1 MGMLALVAACGEEET
16 GPVYDY
22 PVPGVAKQRIQ
33 VGNTNHSFEVV
44 LVKAGTF
51 NMGSS
56 ATDPVASVT
65 EQPAHP
71 VAISE
76 DFFIGTVEV
85 TQRLYE
91 AVLNNNPSRDA
102 RGGDYPVESVD
113 YASALEFCERLSD
126 LTGRTFTLPTEAQ
139 WEYAARGGHK
149 APSPASAYPGADILG
164 DVAWC
169 AATSEGSIHPVGQKV
184 SNQLGIFD
192 MAGNVWEW
200 CLDWYGAGYYSDPGL
215 SLADPQGPREGTER
229 VIRGGGWNASPV
241 SCRVTDR
248 DYAAPTT
255 QRDYIG
261 FRVVMKP

>member
-33 VGNTNHSFEVV
+33 VGNTNQSFEVV

-65 EQPAHP
+65 ELPSHP

-91 AVLNNNPSRDA
+91 TVLNNNPSRDA